1 MAAHKFTRSGGK
13 KAPPRRGNEIRTHP
27 LSKEEVARWERAYKK
42 FSDQARKRFALDT
55 VLSHLAYD
63 YLVVGTYLSNKAAF
77 KTQKA
82 RAARKNLE
90 SACSK
95 MLSAARLL
103 SGFIRK
109 AGVPTEM
116 LSILRGKKT

>member
-42 FSDQARKRFALDT
+42 IDNQARKRFALDT
-55 VLSHLAYD
+55 VLADLAYN
-63 YLVVGTYLSNKAAF
+63 YLVVGIYLSNKAAF

-82 RAARKNLE
+82 RAARTSLE

-95 MLSAARLL
+95 MLSATRLL
-103 SGFIRK
+103 SDFIRK
-109 AGVPTEM
+109 ASVPTSPR
-116 LSILRGKKT
+116 SILRGRKT